1 MIGHNPIL
9 LCKISSRI
17 STKNTFQFRSND
29 CTAAVR
35 SMSIG
40 LRYSHPSEFEKL
52 MHVSIEISRMTHTHV
67 WGFMGGFT
75 SALFTSYAIQQ
86 KPIKT
91 WSKCLLEVLPN
102 VQSYIQSQQRSDLEQ
117 NMRSW

>member
-1 MIGHNPIL
+1 M
-9 LCKISSRI
+9 C
-17 STKNTFQFRSND
+17 
-29 CTAAVR
+29 
-35 SMSIG
+35 IG
-40 LRYSHPSEFEKL
+40 LRYSHPSEFDKL

-75 SALFTSYAIQQ
+75 AALFTSFAIQQ

-102 VQSYIQSQQRSDLEQ
+102 VQSYIQSQQRSDLAQ
-117 NMRSW
+117 TMRSW